1 MCIRDSG
8 NKKVVLVDCGVKHN
22 IIRCLLKRDVTVIR
36 VPWNYD
42 FNTIEYDGLFIS
54 NGPGD
59 PDMCDVTVE
68 HIRKAMN
75 GTKPIFGICMGNQL
89 LSKAG
94 GARTYKLKYGH
105 RSHNQPVRQV
115 GTNRCFITSQNHG
128 FAVDNSTLGS
138 DWEPL
143 FINMNDGTNEGIRH
157 KSKPYFSAQ
166 FHPEA
171 ASGPTDTEFLFDE
184 FVNML

>member
-1 MCIRDSG
+1 MVTVIKSSIGRLWRKTQYYS
-8 NKKVVLVDCGVKHN
+8 LPTQ
-22 IIRCLLKRDVTVIR
+22 KRDVTVIR

-115 GTNRCFITSQNHG
+115 G
-128 FAVDNSTLGS
+128 
-138 DWEPL
+138 
-143 FINMNDGTNEGIRH
+143 
-157 KSKPYFSAQ
+157 
-166 FHPEA
+166 
-171 ASGPTDTEFLFDE
+171 DE
-184 FVNML
+184 QVFYHLSESWFCSR

>member
-1 MCIRDSG
+1 MLRHSSAVGLC
-8 NKKVVLVDCGVKHN
+8 
-22 IIRCLLKRDVTVIR
+22 
-36 VPWNYD
+36 

-115 GTNRCFITSQNHG
+115 GTKRCFIHLSESWFCSRIIRHLDLIGNRCLSIRTMARMKEYGTNRSLISRR
-128 FAVDNSTLGS
+128 NSTRKRLAANRHGV
-138 DWEPL
+138 
-143 FINMNDGTNEGIRH
+143 FI
-157 KSKPYFSAQ
+157 
-166 FHPEA
+166 
-171 ASGPTDTEFLFDE
+171 
-184 FVNML
+184 